1 MFIVPR
7 KVRFWY
13 IQQLDRPRQDWT
25 SWFTRREANPGNLL
39 FLRTTANR
47 RLQAL
52 PSASSCASTFFSY
65 GRLSMGPRSRWQ
77 PPTQAAFKA
86 ACSPRS
92 YLGTFPSC
100 AVSRVMVWSRGKS
113 WAALITTAL
122 CIIPESGSSRYFEP
136 APSLSSERRRRQLLV
151 IPIHVGELEKRRS
164 VTVSVLCCVSPAML
178 DRDRCPDLLDVFFSF
193 SVVSGEC
200 SRV

>member
-1 MFIVPR
+1 MNSWAKMQVESTLSMSLHSR
-7 KVRFWY
+7 SRRSVH
-13 IQQLDRPRQDWT
+13 RQI
-25 SWFTRREANPGNLL
+25 SK
-39 FLRTTANR
+39 LRTTANR

-122 CIIPESGSSRYFEP
+122 WSALLQCPFTSLVWRSSSLALADYLFVASFPSPGVLVISNQPHHCLLNVDDGSFLSSQSMSASSR
-136 APSLSSERRRRQLLV
+136 SEGR
-151 IPIHVGELEKRRS
+151 
-164 VTVSVLCCVSPAML
+164 
-178 DRDRCPDLLDVFFSF
+178 
-193 SVVSGEC
+193 
-200 SRV
+200 